1 MPCFLLGA
9 QHKFRSLAKSEKKFA
24 KDYDELINQIS
35 KQHDEFT
42 KKQKDTEVKFSDLV
56 DEYNEEEKL
65 KFVDLVAEQQVG

>member
-1 MPCFLLGA
+1 MCCFLLGV
-9 QHKFRSLAKSEKKFA
+9 QHKFSSLTKSEKKFA
-24 KDYDELINQIS
+24 KDYDELINQVS
-35 KQHDEFT
+35 TQHDEFT